1 MRGAKSRT
9 EFIHTSREERG
20 QTSREMSVPSFC
32 HTGPFKEFYRMWES
46 KINDLLYCGYL
57 NIIKNKK

>member
-32 HTGPFKEFYRMWES
+32 HTGPFKEFYRM
-46 KINDLLYCGYL
+46 
-57 NIIKNKK
+57 